1 MCTKVNV
8 SALLR
13 ALNPLKV
20 HKFKVLAIKP
30 ILSQM
35 LDEATY
41 DGLMSNAVPFQE
53 YAAINKL
60 VSWLQHFTTQSIAM
74 QSQRKQHAILS
85 PTQDPALRKLKEKR
99 NAAKVALLAPG
110 EVDISQL
117 YTSFD
122 ADLSNL
128 PSKKRVIPSGSLQL
142 APFYSE
148 VDNTLYKAPLLIAL
162 LAAFERKGTGR
173 TKWKPRP
180 PRSTKNIS
188 DFEED
193 ELEFDRLVV
202 KVYDVTGSAEFQ
214 HTVIIREYVIWLA
227 ELDESYHDLAHKY
240 FQPEDRDWWAE
251 NIIKI
256 LNVQP
261 KPNDKLKIS
270 ISKKAIEQIV
280 SEGVASGVLPPKR
293 IKHKPEPVLQKS
305 TPAASAVAPSAA
317 KKRDPLTSKLKKSP
331 SVEQSS
337 TVRAP
342 VSSSA
347 GARAK
352 MLPQAPKS
360 APESKKPFSQPKLE
374 PVKAPSAVAKALP
387 VKSDPPLQKT
397 VPARLVSPP
406 ATKAA
411 VSVKPASSAT
421 SVKTTTA
428 SVKTSSASNPSVSA
442 KALMKPVATGKST
455 KAAPTANASKAP
467 ESIAGEYASKLAHDT
482 VQENSASVDVADNV
496 KPIAEVAAVVDSSPA
511 LDTVSGAEKVE
522 EEETGVEYDEDFASV
537 DAAGDALA
545 DVAIKDSME
554 EANYAED
561 FDEPEPPTAAEPA
574 EAEMTGYEDEE
585 FVAEDTATKQQEEPS
600 SSDIVPQPA
609 EEKQE
614 AEVVPIESTK
624 LDSSGVSPLE
634 SNTPHNGEATADA
647 NAEYGDEEFEAEPEV
662 QLSAPEPS
670 ALQLDPLALEE
681 EEDVRSVQADTEPVQ
696 RESPPQESMSI
707 STKEPM
713 QSVPRDVAAP
723 ITPHPVPDL
732 SAVSDSNKEETRAGV
747 IDGAEEYGED
757 FDENSAYTGGAN
769 GHGNAALSAQDAS
782 DPAPSAV
789 SIKEKDNQYYSDFEE
804 NSVGAASG
812 VILDNNQSISP
823 VEVDMNDPNRPL
835 SAIEAAQREFDEVG
849 EEDGV
854 FFDSVDEEYI

>member
-35 LDEATY
+35 MDEATY
-41 DGLMSNAVPFQE
+41 DGLMSNDVPFQE

-60 VSWLQHFTTQSIAM
+60 VSWLQHFTTQSIAL

-85 PTQDPALRKLKEKR
+85 PTQDPVAKKLKEKR
-99 NAAKVALLAPG
+99 DAAKVALLAPG

-180 PRSTKNIS
+180 PRSTKNVS
-188 DFEED
+188 DFEE
-193 ELEFDRLVV
+193 EESKFDRLVV

-261 KPNDKLKIS
+261 KPNNKLKIS

-293 IKHKPEPVLQKS
+293 IKPKPEPVLQK
-305 TPAASAVAPSAA
+305 PAPAVVPPVA
-317 KKRDPLTSKLKKSP
+317 KKRDPLTSKLTKSP
-331 SVEQSS
+331 SVEHSS

-342 VSSSA
+342 VTSST

-352 MLPQAPKS
+352 VLPDAPKS

-374 PVKAPSAVAKALP
+374 PVKAPPAVAKAVS
-387 VKSDPPLQKT
+387 VKNDPPSQKAA
-397 VPARLVSPP
+397 PARLVSPP
-406 ATKAA
+406 ATKAT
-411 VSVKPASSAT
+411 VSAKPASSAT
-421 SVKTTTA
+421 SVKATA
-428 SVKTSSASNPSVSA
+428 TSVKTSSASNPFVSA
-442 KALMKPVATGKST
+442 KSLMKPVAAKST
-455 KAAPTANASKAP
+455 KAAPSSSGNKVP
-467 ESIAGEYASKLAHDT
+467 EGSAVENVPKSTDEVTQENTVVVDT
-482 VQENSASVDVADNV
+482 VEQDKSANDAS
-496 KPIAEVAAVVDSSPA
+496 AVVDSTA
-511 LDTVSGAEKVE
+511 AQNAVSQAEKVE
-522 EEETGVEYDEDFASV
+522 EIDETGVVEYDEDFASV
-537 DAAGDALA
+537 DAAGDILA
-545 DVAIKDSME
+545 EVAIADSME

-561 FDEPEPPTAAEPA
+561 FDEPEPPSAKMETPPTAAEPA

-585 FVAEDTATKQQEEPS
+585 FAAEDAATTQKDEPRS
-600 SSDIVPQPA
+600 PDAAPEPA

-614 AEVVPIESTK
+614 PEVVPVERAEPG
-624 LDSSGVSPLE
+624 SSGISSLE
-634 SNTPHNGEATADA
+634 GNTPSSGEATADA
-647 NAEYGDEEFEAEPEV
+647 NAEYGEEDFEPEPEV
-662 QLSAPEPS
+662 QVSAPEPS
-670 ALQLDPLALEE
+670 APLLDPPVFED
-681 EEDVRSVQADTEPVQ
+681 EEDVISVQADAEPVQ
-696 RESPPQESMSI
+696 RESPQQDSMSV
-707 STKEPM
+707 STKE
-713 QSVPRDVAAP
+713 QSSSVPRETAAP
-723 ITPHPVPDL
+723 VTPQPAPAL
-732 SAVSDSNKEETRAGV
+732 STVSESNKEEAPTGV
-747 IDGAEEYGED
+747 VDGAEEYGED
-757 FDENSAYTGGAN
+757 FDENSAYTGGAKE
-769 GHGNAALSAQDAS
+769 APIPAQ
-782 DPAPSAV
+782 PTV

-812 VILDNNQSISP
+812 VILDNQSVSP
-823 VEVDMNDPNRPL
+823 VDAAMNDPNRPL
-835 SAIEAAQREFDEVG
+835 SAIEAAQREFDEIG